1 MERLKIIFK
10 GRVQGVGFRYHALR
24 IANTLKLTG
33 SVKNLYNGDVEVYLQ
48 GSRKNIDNFLEEIS
62 NQRFVRI
69 DSKDIIEVPIKND
82 ENSFE
87 ILFWLWRNLIFGYI
101 VDLWV

>member
-24 IANTLKLTG
+24 IANSLKLTG
-33 SVKNLYNGDVEVYLQ
+33 SVKNLYDGNVEVYLQ
-48 GSRKNIDNFLEEIS
+48 GSRKNINNFLEEIS

-69 DSKDIIEVPIKND
+69 DSREIMEVAIKND

-87 ILFWLWRNLIFGYI
+87 ILF
-101 VDLWV
+101 

>member
-10 GRVQGVGFRYHALR
+10 GRVQGVGFRFHSLR
-24 IANTLKLTG
+24 IATDLNLTG
-33 SVKNLYNGDVEVYLQ
+33 SVKNLYDGSVEVYVQ
-48 GSRKNIDNFLEEIS
+48 GHTENIDAFVRELD

-69 DSKDIIEVPIKND
+69 ESKDISKLEIKEN

-87 ILFWLWRNLIFGYI
+87 ILY
-101 VDLWV
+101 